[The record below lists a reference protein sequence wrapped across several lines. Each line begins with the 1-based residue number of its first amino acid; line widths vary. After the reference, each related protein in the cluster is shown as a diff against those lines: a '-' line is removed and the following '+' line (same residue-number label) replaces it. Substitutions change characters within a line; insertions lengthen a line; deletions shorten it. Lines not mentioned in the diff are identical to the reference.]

1 MLLSD
6 GSGDVPNLDAL
17 MPAWAQDLSLVGLL
31 LIIIV
36 AFIRGWVVTRSQA
49 TREVDAERKIAE
61 IWKTNFEQSTALN
74 KRLTEAF
81 QPVLDQNAAILK
93 AVEAVQARQLAQEER
108 AAWLRDRRGPE

>member
-1 MLLSD
+1 MLL
-6 GSGDVPNLDAL
+6 GAEGGDVPNLDAL
-17 MPAWAQDLSLVGLL
+17 LPAWAQDLSLVGIL

-36 AFIRGWVVTRSQA
+36 SFIRGWVVTRGQA
-49 TREVDAERKIAE
+49 QRELDTERKIAE
-61 IWKTNFEQSTALN
+61 IWKTNFEQSTAQN
-74 KRLTEAF
+74 QRLTEAF